1 MVAPK
6 HWHELEGCG
15 GARDGGGREGLVAV
29 VPGQR
34 GGVGEE
40 DRIIGWVGGRRDI
53 DKAPFGRGCLGAGE
67 GGGGE
72 EEEEEGK

>member
-6 HWHELEGCG
+6 HWHKLEGCG
-15 GARDGGGREGLVAV
+15 GARDGGGGEGLVAV

-34 GGVGEE
+34 GWGGEE
-40 DRIIGWVGGRRDI
+40 GRIICWVGGRGDI
-53 DKAPFGRGCLGAGE
+53 DKAPLGRGCLGVGE

-72 EEEEEGK
+72 EEEK